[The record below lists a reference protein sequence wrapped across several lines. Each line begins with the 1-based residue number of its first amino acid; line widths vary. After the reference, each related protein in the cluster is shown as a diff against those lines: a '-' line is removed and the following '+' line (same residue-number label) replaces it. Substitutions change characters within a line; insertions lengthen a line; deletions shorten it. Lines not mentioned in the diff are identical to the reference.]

1 MIYCPSCGHVAH
13 TRRAHFMDDGTKIM
27 IAQCRNI
34 YCSATFEASESFF
47 SDCKDSGMEYISG
60 KQRYRDSLTSAC
72 RLTPAVAAHRIFIL
86 QHDEKEITME
96 STALQQAF
104 DTCQNNKAA
113 WLQRKNELA
122 AAEQEYLRLQ
132 SGEGRNVSRL
142 DELRNIIE
150 VRKWQ
155 VNQAAGRYIRS
166 HEAVQHISIRDRL
179 NDFMQQ
185 HGTALA
191 AALAPELMGYS
202 ELTAIARNCAIQRA
216 TDALREALLSWLA
229 KGEKINY
236 SAQDSDILTT
246 IGFRPDA
253 ASVDDSREKFTP
265 AQNMIFSR
273 KSAQLASRQSV

>member
-1 MIYCPSCGHVAH
+1 
-13 TRRAHFMDDGTKIM
+13 
-27 IAQCRNI
+27 
-34 YCSATFEASESFF
+34 
-47 SDCKDSGMEYISG
+47 
-60 KQRYRDSLTSAC
+60 
-72 RLTPAVAAHRIFIL
+72 
-86 QHDEKEITME
+86 ME

-113 WLQRKNELA
+113 WLQRKNDLA
-122 AAEQEYLRLQ
+122 AAEQKYLRLQ

-191 AALAPELMGYS
+191 AELMGYS

>member
-1 MIYCPSCGHVAH
+1 M
-13 TRRAHFMDDGTKIM
+13 T
-27 IAQCRNI
+27 
-34 YCSATFEASESFF
+34 
-47 SDCKDSGMEYISG
+47 
-60 KQRYRDSLTSAC
+60 
-72 RLTPAVAAHRIFIL
+72 
-86 QHDEKEITME
+86 TM
-96 STALQQAF
+96 SLQQAF
-104 DTCQNNKAA
+104 EVCQNNKAA

-122 AAEQEYLRLQ
+122 AAEQEYLRLL

-166 HEAVQHISIRDRL
+166 HEAVQHISIRNRL
-179 NDFMQQ
+179 NDFMQA
-185 HGTALA
+185 HGAELA
-191 AALAPELMGYS
+191 AALAPELMNYS
-202 ELTAIARNCAIQRA
+202 GQHSAVQRCAMQHSL
-216 TDALREALLSWLA
+216 DYLRESLQVWLA
-229 KGEKINY
+229 AGEKINY
-236 SAQDSDILTT
+236 SVQDNDILTA

>member
-1 MIYCPSCGHVAH
+1 M
-13 TRRAHFMDDGTKIM
+13 TT
-27 IAQCRNI
+27 
-34 YCSATFEASESFF
+34 
-47 SDCKDSGMEYISG
+47 
-60 KQRYRDSLTSAC
+60 LT
-72 RLTPAVAAHRIFIL
+72 
-86 QHDEKEITME
+86 
-96 STALQQAF
+96 LQQAF
-104 DTCQNNKAA
+104 EACQTNKTA
-113 WLQRKNELA
+113 WLNRKAELA
-122 AAEQEYLRLQ
+122 AAEQEYREQVLAGGDRIPGRMQTLR
-132 SGEGRNVSRL
+132 
-142 DELRNIIE
+142 DIID
-150 VRKWQ
+150 VKKWEI
-155 VNQAAGRYIRS
+155 NQAAGRYIRA
-166 HEAVQHISIRDRL
+166 HEAVQRISIRNRL

-273 KSAQLASRQSV
+273 KSAQLASHQSV